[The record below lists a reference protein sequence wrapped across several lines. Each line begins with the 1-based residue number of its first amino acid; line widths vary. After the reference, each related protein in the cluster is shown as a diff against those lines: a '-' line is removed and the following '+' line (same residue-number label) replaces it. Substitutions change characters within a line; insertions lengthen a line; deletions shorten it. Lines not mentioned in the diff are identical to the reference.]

1 MTIFNQK
8 PQLKKKTTI
17 HTARPNKPTD
27 CINNKMALI
36 RDSAESLMKNTL
48 IATAV
53 ILASLPALADTVKSD
68 YFERGLS
75 VEDENRLRNFRKQ
88 HNDVNVKT
96 NEAIMMTDD
105 VAALIEAI
113 AAAPTDAE
121 RNELLNQATGMLITA
136 DTQLETL
143 KGKNLNLA
151 SDHENFIQ
159 SAKLADENKESLSA
173 INDGFFT
180 MGAKLEQLAAKDGLK
195 ISDQLASDINALYEM
210 KYMAA
215 DLLESD
221 DFSHY
226 GNKLTVTGAM
236 QLSYQ
241 VAWEGQF
248 IKTAQIIVKRLA
260 GILKDANDRGTLTTT
275 ITASLRGF
283 NFSQPSKR
291 KAFLSAVKTLE
302 KGKNATTQ
310 GAENNQSSRGM
321 IWNRQ
326 D

>member
-1 MTIFNQK
+1 MKSVNQNSMNYEYAN
-8 PQLKKKTTI
+8 
-17 HTARPNKPTD
+17 TAEANVTKLDP
-27 CINNKMALI
+27 INNKVVLI
-36 RDSAESLMKNTL
+36 QGNTKSLMKSAL

-53 ILASLPALADTVKSD
+53 ILASFPALADTAKND

-75 VEDENRLRNFRKQ
+75 VEDENRLRDFRKQ

-96 NEAIMMTDD
+96 NEAITITDD

-113 AAAPTDAE
+113 AAAPTDDE

-136 DTQLETL
+136 DTQLEML

-151 SDHENFIQ
+151 SDHEDFIQ
-159 SAKLADENKESLSA
+159 SAKLADENKESLSET
-173 INDGFFT
+173 NDGFFT
-180 MGAKLEQLAAKDGLK
+180 MGAKLEQLATKDGLK

-210 KYMAA
+210 KHMAA

-226 GNKLTVTGAM
+226 GNKLTVAGAM

-275 ITASLRGF
+275 ITASLHGF

-291 KAFLSAVKTLE
+291 KAFLSAVKALE
-302 KGKNATTQ
+302 KDKNATTPD
-310 GAENNQSSRGM
+310 AEHNQASRGM

-326 D
+326 K